1 MIINLLS
8 NNTKKF
14 CVLLIALFVS
24 SYVHALSRNYTYNT
38 IEELNNTVFDII
50 GGFVANPWNSENNMA
65 AYRELGKAKDIYSD
79 ILNEQFSSSYYGL
92 DMNRELIT
100 EIKKMKVITQVVHD
114 FINPLAGYAGGGV
127 DATAFEAILRPL
139 LVKAGWSCKIV
150 PVHCQ
155 DIVFYEFSYKEFK
168 ILLAHNTRPKASQQQ
183 EFQGKYHDNEVSC
196 SAYSKNRSR
205 RIYVDTVVRGG
216 NYKTVFFKDD
226 TQKSYERLFN
236 ATSKRLD

>member
-14 CVLLIALFVS
+14 CVLLITLFVS

-100 EIKKMKVITQVVHD
+100 EIKK
-114 FINPLAGYAGGGV
+114 
-127 DATAFEAILRPL
+127 
-139 LVKAGWSCKIV
+139 
-150 PVHCQ
+150 
-155 DIVFYEFSYKEFK
+155 
-168 ILLAHNTRPKASQQQ
+168 
-183 EFQGKYHDNEVSC
+183 
-196 SAYSKNRSR
+196 
-205 RIYVDTVVRGG
+205 
-216 NYKTVFFKDD
+216 
-226 TQKSYERLFN
+226 
-236 ATSKRLD
+236 

>member
-1 MIINLLS
+1 MKTIIFNDNNLTDNDIEMRVVRVKGLMF
-8 NNTKKF
+8 N
-14 CVLLIALFVS
+14 S
-24 SYVHALSRNYTYNT
+24 S
-38 IEELNNTVFDII
+38 
-50 GGFVANPWNSENNMA
+50 G
-65 AYRELGKAKDIYSD
+65 
-79 ILNEQFSSSYYGL
+79 
-92 DMNRELIT
+92 
-100 EIKKMKVITQVVHD
+100 
-114 FINPLAGYAGGGV
+114 
-127 DATAFEAILRPL
+127 
-139 LVKAGWSCKIV
+139 
-150 PVHCQ
+150 
-155 DIVFYEFSYKEFK
+155 K